1 LCGNEVRKKQRQQD
15 DIEIAVSEN
24 VKPKTKRIVL
34 TRRTELVFPGCRSRK
49 FVGRARRTLAQDQ
62 VIIPRK

>member
-1 LCGNEVRKKQRQQD
+1 MCGNEVRKKQRQQD

-34 TRRTELVFPGCRSRK
+34 TRRTELVFLGNRSGK
-49 FVGRARRTLAQDQ
+49 SVGRARRTLAQDQ
-62 VIIPRK
+62 VIMPRK